1 MICRDSDLPP
11 ADYYWSA
18 WLLLN
23 GVDPSLVRPDDIAGQ
38 LATIQHQEEPENLVT
53 ALARASSIPT
63 AATQELYRQFGEST
77 LALFLALNQRA
88 PIGVRVNPRIS
99 SREQV
104 LAQLQRDGIDAHP
117 SSFADHGIIIRKRAN
132 LQGHRLF
139 QQGAFEI
146 QDEASQLVAKAIPTN
161 GHTLIDFCAGAGGKT
176 LHLDATLPKQ
186 VSITSCDVRAS
197 ALKELKRRLKR
208 ARSKRRVTTLL
219 LSGDGQR
226 PTLSQPT
233 VCWLMHLAQV
243 LEFFEGTH
251 NRHNMTPKALERTR
265 ALQNDILRITAEL
278 VKPSGH
284 LIYATCSILPSE
296 NEECIKAFLSAQPSF
311 QLEPIENW
319 WPDGAETFGSN
330 GYLRADPLTHGTDGF
345 FVARLRRKAND

>member
-1 MICRDSDLPP
+1 M
-11 ADYYWSA
+11 
-18 WLLLN
+18 
-23 GVDPSLVRPDDIAGQ
+23 
-38 LATIQHQEEPENLVT
+38 
-53 ALARASSIPT
+53 
-63 AATQELYRQFGEST
+63 
-77 LALFLALNQRA
+77 
-88 PIGVRVNPRIS
+88 
-99 SREQV
+99 

-226 PTLSQPT
+226 PTLSPAD
-233 VCWLMHLAQV
+233 CV
-243 LEFFEGTH
+243 LVDAPCSGSGILRRHPH
-251 NRHNMTPKALERTR
+251 NRHNMTPTALERTR

-330 GYLRADPLTHGTDGF
+330 GYLRADPSHPWNRWF
-345 FVARLRRKAND
+345 LRRSSSTTSQRLSVVLLDFQQPLQPKQLNLCEAKIDARFHGIPLNPRQLIACLK